1 MRDELLT
8 LRLVFVLA
16 VVILVQETVA
26 AGISID
32 GVHPDLVV
40 LLCAVTGIVG
50 GPEQGAVIGFLG
62 GLGADVFLT
71 TPLGLSALSYTIIG
85 YAVGAV
91 QRGIIHPTWWLT
103 PVTAAAAS
111 GGGVALYAVAGSII
125 GESHMLQAGL
135 PRIVVVVAVINAV
148 LALPMLVAVQWALKP
163 TGGRRLSRP
172 TTMRGLRR

>member
-1 MRDELLT
+1 MRDDLLT

-16 VVILVQETVA
+16 VVIGLQETVA

-32 GVHPDLVV
+32 RVHPDLVV
-40 LLCAVTGIVG
+40 LLCAITGMVA

-62 GLGADVFLT
+62 GLGADVFLA

-85 YAVGAV
+85 YAVGTV

-103 PVTAAAAS
+103 PAIAAVAS
-111 GGGVALYAVAGSII
+111 GAGVALYAVAGSIV
-125 GESHMLQAGL
+125 GESHMLHAGL
-135 PRIVVVVAVINAV
+135 PRIIVVVAVVNAV
-148 LALPMLVAVQWALKP
+148 LALPMLSAVQWALKP

-172 TTMRGLRR
+172 TTLGGVRR